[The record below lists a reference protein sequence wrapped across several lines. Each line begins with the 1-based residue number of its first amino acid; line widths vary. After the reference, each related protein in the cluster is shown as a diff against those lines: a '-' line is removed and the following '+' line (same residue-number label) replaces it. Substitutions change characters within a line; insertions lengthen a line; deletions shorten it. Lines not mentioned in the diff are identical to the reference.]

1 MAPLY
6 SVWSIAAVRA
16 TPNPP
21 PHHAGEFPPMTQ
33 PAAHAPRPPAS
44 APPIIEIAGL
54 VKRYKDFTAVN
65 DIDLEVRTGE
75 IFGILGPNG
84 AGKTTTLEMIE
95 GLRTPD
101 AGTIRVA
108 GLDAVNDSEEVR
120 RIIGVQLQSTAL
132 FPYLNATELIELFGH
147 FYGVEHPR
155 DRAPELLRLINLEEK
170 ATARVDELSGGQ
182 QQRLSIALG
191 LVNTPKIAF
200 LDEPT
205 TGLDPHAR
213 RNLWETILGVRDAG
227 TTVVLTTHYMEE
239 AEVLCDRV
247 AIMDSGRV
255 IACDT
260 PAGLIRQLPLE
271 AVVSATIVG
280 DGPQPMTIDDLAA
293 IPGVTQATIAT
304 EQVPPVITA
313 QTGDVQATIVGLL
326 QLAGQRQVTLG
337 DLTSTRANLEDVFL
351 SLTGRTYA
359 QDDAEPVDEEEEV
372 APKKRRG
379 RRR

>member
-1 MAPLY
+1 
-6 SVWSIAAVRA
+6 
-16 TPNPP
+16 
-21 PHHAGEFPPMTQ
+21 MTQ
-33 PAAHAPRPPAS
+33 SVTAPVARPSRPATS
-44 APPIIEIAGL
+44 PIIEIEGL

-65 DIDLEVRTGE
+65 GIDLQVRAGE

-108 GLDAVNDSEEVR
+108 GLDAVRDSEQVR

-132 FPYLNATELIELFGH
+132 FPYLNATELIELFGN
-147 FYGVEHPR
+147 FYGVPNPR
-155 DRAPELLRLINLEEK
+155 ERAPELLRLVDLEEK

-182 QQRLSIALG
+182 QQRLSIALA
-191 LVNTPKIAF
+191 LVNTPKITF

-213 RNLWETILGVRDAG
+213 RNLWQTILGVRDAG

-239 AEVLCDRV
+239 AEVLCDRI
-247 AIMDSGRV
+247 AIMDGGQV

-260 PAGLIRQLPLE
+260 PTGLIRALSVE
-271 AVVSATIVG
+271 ATVSATIAG
-280 DGPQPMTIDDLAA
+280 DHPEGITVEDLTA
-293 IPGVTQATIAT
+293 IPGVTQATIT
-304 EQVPPVITA
+304 TNHPSPVIKA
-313 QTGDVQATIVGLL
+313 QTSDVQATIVGLL
-326 QLAGQRQVTLG
+326 QLAGQRGITLG
-337 DLTSTRANLEDVFL
+337 ELTSTRANLEDVFL
-351 SLTGRTYA
+351 SLTGRSYA
-359 QDDAEPVDEEEEV
+359 QDDAPPDEDA

-379 RRR
+379 RGRDR